1 MSVHS
6 LQNLYRIGPGPSSSH
21 TIAPMLACEMFKK
34 QYPTATGIV
43 VTLHDSLAL
52 TGKGHGT
59 DDIILACLPGATIKH
74 QVDKLNDLP
83 NGMIIE
89 ARVEGLAVSMAFNSV
104 GGGELYLDGVSCDIK
119 SIVYPQESMTEI
131 LEYVKLNN
139 ITLYDYILSIEGPD
153 FESFLETVL
162 VSMFHSVEAGLN
174 GTGYLIGELK
184 LKKVARSLHLRAM
197 NATLAHEKEK
207 LLISAYAYAVS
218 EQNAMGFSVVTA
230 PTCGASGVLPAILYY
245 LYHDCHVS
253 KQRLKK
259 ALAIAGLF
267 GNVVKYNAS
276 ISGARGGCQAE
287 VGTACSMASAAYAY
301 IDNLPLDQIEY
312 AAEIAMEHHLGLTC
326 DPVLGY
332 VQIPCIERN
341 GIAALRVLDACL
353 YAKHLG
359 ALKSNRVSFDM
370 VVATMY
376 QTGLDMKEEY
386 RETALGG
393 LAVYSHEMTEC

>member
-1 MSVHS
+1 MHS
-6 LQNLYRIGPGPSSSH
+6 LQNFYRIGPGPSSSH
-21 TIAPMLACEMFKK
+21 TIAPMHASMMF
-34 QYPTATGIV
+34 QQAYPNAHDVV

-52 TGKGHGT
+52 TGIGHGT
-59 DDIILACLPGATIKH
+59 DTIILSILPNATIKH
-74 QVDKLNDLP
+74 QIEPLNTYA
-83 NGMIIE
+83 NGL
-89 ARVEGLAVSMAFNSV
+89 VFEGVFNDEPVKMAFNSV
-104 GGGELYLDGVSCDIK
+104 GGGELYLDGVTCDLKTIE
-119 SIVYPQESMTEI
+119 YPHHSMSQIYAYIQEKNM
-131 LEYVKLNN
+131 
-139 ITLYDYILSIEGPD
+139 TLYDYIESVEGKD
-153 FESFLETVL
+153 FDAFLETVL
-162 VSMFHSVEAGLN
+162 MAMFHSVEAGLK

-184 LKKVARSLHLRAM
+184 LKKMARSLHLRAL
-197 NATLAHEKEK
+197 NATSPQEKEK

-218 EQNAMGFSVVTA
+218 EENAMGHHVVTA
-230 PTCGASGVLPAILYY
+230 PTCGASGVMPAILYY
-245 LYHDCHVS
+245 LYHDQQVS
-253 KQRLKK
+253 KARLKK

-287 VGTACSMASAAYAY
+287 VGTACSMASAALAFVE
-301 IDNLPLDQIEY
+301 NLSLDQIEY

-359 ALKSNRVSFDM
+359 SLRTSRVRFDM

-376 QTGLDMKEEY
+376 QTGLDMKPEY